1 MIFESPYDN
10 VFGDLIEAFGVFAV
24 ILAVLALFTFA
35 GFLLRGIGSAFDSR
49 GETFDEMPLF
59 LASLLAVLIVASLTL
74 LWSAFI
80 GGRDTLRF
88 LILLIAAIAAFG
100 WLFRW
105 AGQRLTNNAPRF
117 RDMPYGVA
125 FGYVLAAVVLI
136 WSVWFYFQPV
146 VTEQGTPRASVV
158 FFRWAIQ
165 GLLIAAVLGT
175 GFKELGK
182 RVGPGWSRKLF
193 RTMPLTASFGILVII
208 AYAIVAIFAPLIAP
222 YGQEQVLGAANV
234 VPGGNPALGGNPEF
248 PLGTDQIGRDIL
260 SRLIYGAQ
268 NTVGIAFATTLL
280 AFFIGASLGFLAATL
295 GGWLDQ
301 LVSRAVDVLMAI
313 PSLIFALLLMTIAS
327 VWAPRLGIPLT
338 VFMVV
343 IIAVIDSTRVY
354 RLARAVG
361 LNIVV
366 MDYIEAAKLRGEG
379 LTYLIFKEILPNA
392 TAPLLAEFGLRFCF
406 VFLTI
411 AALSFL
417 GVGIQPPLADWGTMV
432 RDMAA
437 FINFA
442 PFAPQAAI
450 TPLLAAGAIALL
462 TVAVNFVVD
471 WMLHKSS
478 GLKE

>member
-1 MIFESPYDN
+1 MNAIFT
-10 VFGDLIEAFGVFAV
+10 I
-24 ILAVLALFTFA
+24 IAL
-35 GFLLRGIGSAFDSR
+35 L
-49 GETFDEMPLF
+49 
-59 LASLLAVLIVASLTL
+59 V
-74 LWSAFI
+74 
-80 GGRDTLRF
+80 
-88 LILLIAAIAAFG
+88 AIAACG
-100 WLFRW
+100 WVFRI
-105 AGQRLTNNAPRF
+105 AGQKFTQNRPYF
-117 RDMPYGVA
+117 RDMTFGVA
-125 FGYVLAAVVLI
+125 FGYAFAAFALVALI
-136 WSVWFYFQPV
+136 WAYLQAQSSDPLVANKYFFFGKAV
-146 VTEQGTPRASVV
+146 EGFLIFAVAAWLFRLLGRAVGTA
-158 FFRWAIQ
+158 
-165 GLLIAAVLGT
+165 GT
-175 GFKELGK
+175 
-182 RVGPGWSRKLF
+182 RKLF
-193 RTMPLTASFGILVII
+193 RSMPLTASFGVLIIIL
-208 AYAIVAIFAPLIAP
+208 YAIVAIFAGVIAP
-222 YGQEQVLGAANV
+222 YGQEEILGAANV
-234 VPGGNPALGGNPEF
+234 VPGGDPALGGNPEF

-280 AFFIGASLGFLAATL
+280 AFFIGGSLGFLAATL

-301 LVSRAVDVLMAI
+301 LLSRAVDALMAI

-327 VWAPRLGIPLT
+327 VWSNQVGIPLT
-338 VFMVV
+338 YFMIV
-343 IIAVIDSTRVY
+343 IIAVIDATRVF

-361 LNIVV
+361 SSIVV

-379 LTYLIFKEILPNA
+379 LTYLIFREILPNA

-411 AALSFL
+411 ASLSFL

-432 RDMAA
+432 RDLGQ

-442 PFAPQAAI
+442 AFAPQVAV

>member
-1 MIFESPYDN
+1 MILWIIAAL
-10 VFGDLIEAFGVFAV
+10 VGMGA
-24 ILAVLALFTFA
+24 LAWGFRFA
-35 GFLLRGIGSAFDSR
+35 GQ
-49 GETFDEMPLF
+49 
-59 LASLLAVLIVASLTL
+59 
-74 LWSAFI
+74 
-80 GGRDTLRF
+80 
-88 LILLIAAIAAFG
+88 AATG
-100 WLFRW
+100 
-105 AGQRLTNNAPRF
+105 NAPKF

-125 FGYVLAAVVLI
+125 YGYVLGAVVLLWLI
-136 WSVWFYFQPV
+136 WAYM
-146 VTEQGTPRASVV
+146 QGRSSDPAIANK
-158 FFRWAIQ
+158 FFFLRIAVEGFIIFA
-165 GLLIAAVLGT
+165 IAAWLFRLLG
-175 GFKELGK
+175 
-182 RVGPGWSRKLF
+182 RAVGTAWSRKMF
-193 RTMPLTASFGILVII
+193 RSMPLTASFGILTILI
-208 AYAIVAIFAPLIAP
+208 YAILAIFAPAFAP
-222 YGQEQVLGAANV
+222 YGQEQIIPGVAANI
-234 VPGGNPALGGNPEF
+234 VPGGDVALGGNPDF
-248 PLGTDQIGRDIL
+248 PLGTDQIGRDIM

-280 AFFIGASLGFLAATL
+280 AFLLGGTFGFLAATL

-301 LVSRAVDVLMAI
+301 ILSRLVDVLMAI

-327 VWAPRLGIPLT
+327 VWAPQLGIPLT

-343 IIAVIDSTRVY
+343 IIAVIDSTRVF

-361 LNIVV
+361 QNIVV

-379 LTYLIFKEILPNA
+379 LGYLVFKEILPNA

-432 RDMAA
+432 RDLGGFVNYAQ
-437 FINFA
+437 FA
-442 PFAPQAAI
+442 PLAA
-450 TPLLAAGAIALL
+450 TAPLLAAGAIALL